1 MGGSDAVSGVV
12 FVFGP
17 QERNGERHPG
27 GDHGYIG
34 LIMFSS
40 SWASQFKLSFYREA
54 PWGQPRIH
62 RASSI
67 AFSSSTPSLDK
78 PFEKMDMKVM
88 VKKSH

>member
-1 MGGSDAVSGVV
+1 MVLCLLTGSVFVFVLYLYCYFVHIWCKGGADAVSGVV

-40 SWASQFKLSFYREA
+40 SWAS
-54 PWGQPRIH
+54 
-62 RASSI
+62 
-67 AFSSSTPSLDK
+67 
-78 PFEKMDMKVM
+78 
-88 VKKSH
+88 